1 MCNGSPAK
9 PKITGSS
16 LEIALG
22 DVYVPATGNSLAW
35 KSVALEI
42 PSSPSGVCIACL
54 IHLT

>member
-9 PKITGSS
+9 PKIRGSS
-16 LEIALG
+16 LETALE
-22 DVYVPATGNSLAW
+22 DVYVPATGYSLAW

-42 PSSPSGVCIACL
+42 PSSPSGLYMACL